1 MKMCG
6 AVIIAVFL
14 LGLICPGVACSLEI
28 TLGVVT
34 RPGAAQNVCAE
45 KFRELVEARLPHK
58 VRIYD
63 SGSLGTEVEIL
74 KKIQTGN
81 VHMGIITSG
90 PFDLFVPEARVI
102 DYPYL
107 FVNYEQV
114 DRVLEGPMGQKLLRM
129 LEKAGFKGLAFSE
142 NGFRHLTNSRRPV
155 HGVEDVA
162 GLKVRV
168 MESDLHRE
176 LWRLFGADPIPI
188 GDLKKLVA
196 GLQSKEIDGQE
207 NPLSAIWLDDF
218 YRGQRHLSLT
228 GHVYSSH
235 IGVAGLKWFKGLP
248 QKDQKDIVQC
258 MEQAARYQR
267 RWSRDNEAGFLEK
280 IKAAGIIVD
289 EKPDIASFRKKA
301 YMIQGLEIFRAK
313 EVRQLLREFQK
324 AAAGAGRK

>member
-1 MKMCG
+1 MKICK
-6 AVIIAVFL
+6 ATIIVLSL
-14 LGLICPGVACSLEI
+14 LGLIYPGAIWSMEI
-28 TLGVVT
+28 ALGVVT
-34 RPGAAQNVCAE
+34 KPGAAQNVCAE
-45 KFRELVEARLPHK
+45 KFKELVEARLPHK

-63 SGSLGTEVEIL
+63 SGSLGTEAEIL
-74 KKIQTGN
+74 KKIQEGSI
-81 VHMGIITSG
+81 HMGVITSG
-90 PFDLFVPEARVI
+90 PFDRFVPGARVI

-107 FVNYEQV
+107 FGDYEQV
-114 DRVLEGPMGQKLLRM
+114 DRVLEGPMGQKFLRM

-155 HGVEDVA
+155 HGVEEAA
-162 GLKVRV
+162 GLKIRV

-176 LWRLFGADPIPI
+176 LWRLFGADPVPI

-218 YRGQRHLSLT
+218 YRGQRYLSLT

-235 IGVAGLKWFKGLP
+235 IGVAGLKWFKGLSK
-248 QKDQKDIVQC
+248 KDQKAIVQC

-280 IKAAGIIVD
+280 IKASGIIVN
-289 EKPDIASFRKKA
+289 EKPDIASFRKKTA
-301 YMIQGLEIFRAK
+301 GIMELEILQAK
-313 EVRQLLREFQK
+313 DVRKLLLEFQK
-324 AAAGAGRK
+324 AVAGNGRK